1 VALIATVETA
11 YSSTARHAGRTT
23 LELLRAYHENGDARA
38 RETLIEQN
46 LPLVRALAARYLKW
60 GEQLDDLVQV
70 GAVGL
75 IKAVDRFDL
84 DRGVG
89 FSTYATP
96 TILGELK
103 RYFRDRA
110 WSVRMPRRLQEA
122 NMRLTKL
129 VDDLT
134 RELKRSPTVPELA
147 KAAELDEEEV
157 LEVLE
162 SGQAYSAVSLSVL
175 VGEEDGSALEL
186 GSSLGADDPGYL
198 VSEERV
204 LLERGLGTLDS
215 REREIVRLRFFEGLT
230 QSQIAVE
237 VGVSQMHVSR
247 LLRRALERMRDEM
260 DDEDR

>member
-1 VALIATVETA
+1 MATIEATHRRTA
-11 YSSTARHAGRTT
+11 DRSTNT
-23 LELLRAYHENGDARA
+23 LELLRAYHEHGDTDARQL
-38 RETLIEQN
+38 LIEQN
-46 LPLVRALAARYLKW
+46 LPLVRALAGRYLKW
-60 GEQLDDLVQV
+60 GEQLDDLVQI

-75 IKAVDRFDL
+75 IKAIDRFDL
-84 DRGVG
+84 ERGVG

-103 RYFRDRA
+103 RHFRDRS

-147 KAAELDEEEV
+147 SAAELEEEEV
-157 LEVLE
+157 LEILE
-162 SGQAYSAVSLSVL
+162 SGQAYSAVSLSLL
-175 VGEEDGSALEL
+175 VGEVDGSELDL
-186 GSSLGADDPGYL
+186 GSSLGEEDHGYA

-204 LLERGLGTLDS
+204 LLERGLAALDA
-215 REREIVRLRFFEGLT
+215 RERRIVRLRFFEGLT

-247 LLRRALERMRDEM
+247 LLRRALEKMRSVLAAG
-260 DDEDR
+260 RP

>member
-1 VALIATVETA
+1 MATVEVIHRGA
-11 YSSTARHAGRTT
+11 SARAETT
-23 LELLRAYHENGDARA
+23 LALLRAYHEDGDTHA
-38 RETLIEQN
+38 RELLIEQN
-46 LPLVRALAARYLKW
+46 LPLVRALAGRYLKW
-60 GEQLDDLVQV
+60 GEQLDDLVQI

-75 IKAVDRFDL
+75 IKAIDRFDL
-84 DRGVG
+84 ERGVG

-103 RYFRDRA
+103 RHFRDRS

-134 RELKRSPTVPELA
+134 RQLKRSPTVPELA
-147 KAAELDEEEV
+147 KAAELEEEEV
-157 LEVLE
+157 LEILE

-175 VGEEDGSALEL
+175 VGEDDGSELDL
-186 GSSLGADDPGYL
+186 GSSLGEEDHGYA
-198 VSEERV
+198 VSEQRV
-204 LLERGLGTLDS
+204 LLERGLETLDA
-215 REREIVRLRFFEGLT
+215 RERRIVHLRFFDGLT

-247 LLRRALERMRDEM
+247 LLRRALERMRIEL
-260 DDEDR
+260 DDPRP